1 MRCCLVII
9 LIRRGFGFVNMDFG
23 LRGMNLMILTSVM
36 RLRNLCGKSKS
47 GWRSRGIGGMM
58 SGCGVDGREYC
69 VLMEGEVSFRIQ
81 VALRSILVE
90 EEVVRKFM
98 EGKDDGAAQE
108 KKVDTI
114 LRGILKM
121 KVSAC
126 ETALST
132 KVDGPQANISRLLWE
147 SELEIARVAL

>member
-1 MRCCLVII
+1 
-9 LIRRGFGFVNMDFG
+9 
-23 LRGMNLMILTSVM
+23 
-36 RLRNLCGKSKS
+36 
-47 GWRSRGIGGMM
+47 M

-114 LRGILKM
+114 LRGILKK
-121 KVSAC
+121 KVGAC

-147 SELEIARVAL
+147 SELEIARVALLSIS